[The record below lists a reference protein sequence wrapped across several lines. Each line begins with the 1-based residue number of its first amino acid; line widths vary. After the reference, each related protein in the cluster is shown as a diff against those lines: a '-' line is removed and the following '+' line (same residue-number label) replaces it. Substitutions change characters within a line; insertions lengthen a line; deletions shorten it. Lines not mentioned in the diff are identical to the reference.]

1 MHPYHKLE
9 LANIITEER
18 IREARREHL
27 LHQHDRSGD
36 KGPVVRFRE
45 MVKGVSV
52 TLRGLG
58 HPHAPA
64 AAPSR

>member
-1 MHPYHKLE
+1 MHPYHRLE

-27 LHQHDRSGD
+27 IRQRDRSGD
-36 KGPVVRFRE
+36 KSPVVRFRE
-45 MVKGVSV
+45 IVKGVSV
-52 TLRGLG
+52 TLRGIG
-58 HPHAPA
+58 NPHAPA